1 MDTLEDLRKKLK
13 RRNYR
18 EWLAC
23 SIIAPFFL
31 YFLFKVESMTLKLA
45 YGELFLASIFVAT
58 YIYKNGHRHLS
69 SGLSQKEVIKNEINF
84 LSSVRYW
91 YVLPFFTGLVI
102 IDFKAITDSVDMGLS
117 LFEPILHGIG
127 LIIFSFVLI
136 YLNEVFAVRKLK
148 EMLSKL

>member
-1 MDTLEDLRKKLK
+1 MDSLEDLIKKLK

-31 YFLFKVESMTLKLA
+31 YSFFNVESMTLKLA
-45 YGELFLASIFVAT
+45 YGELYLASLFVAA

-69 SGLSQKEVIKNEINF
+69 SALSQKEVIKNEINF
-84 LSSVRYW
+84 LSNTRYW
-91 YVLPFFTGLVI
+91 YVLPFFIGLAIVE
-102 IDFKAITDSVDMGLS
+102 FKAITDSIDMELS

-127 LIIFSFVLI
+127 IIVLSLVLI

-148 EMLSKL
+148 GMLSKL